1 MFYER
6 FCALCK
12 THGKT
17 PSAVLEEIGLTR
29 MNASLWKK
37 GSMPSS
43 ANLQK
48 LANYFEVP
56 VEYLL
61 GTHDSITVDVRD
73 PEEVRET
80 ISDAEIEKDLMSL
93 KNLLEEVNTIPKKY
107 KAEAIQEIAAFAQFT
122 LHKYKTM
129 VPEESFIGL

>member
-12 THGKT
+12 IHGKT

-37 GSMPSS
+37 GSMPST

-48 LANYFEVP
+48 LADYFEVP
-56 VEYLL
+56 IDYLL
-61 GTHDSITVDVRD
+61 GTHDSITVDVRNS
-73 PEEVRET
+73 EEVQET
-80 ISDAEIEKDLMSL
+80 ISDAEIEKDLILL
-93 KNLLEEVNTIPKKY
+93 KNLLKEVDSIPKRY
-107 KAEAIQEIAAFAQFT
+107 KAEAIHDISTFVQFT
-122 LHKYKTM
+122 LSRYKTM